1 MKKIICIL
9 LLFCFV
15 TICFTSCTSLE
26 SCEKNLG
33 KDYEIDIYDEDEIEN
48 FVKKFNDDYEISAIM
63 EVKNKDKDKNK
74 EYSTYII
81 QCGSSKKAEELA
93 RIYRMST
100 GIVNAAYSSDVSVD
114 TDGKFVFFG
123 DEAIINKALN
133 K

>member
-33 KDYEIDIYDEDEIEN
+33 KDYEIDIYDEDEIES
-48 FVKKFNDDYEISAIM
+48 FVEKFNDDYGISAIM
-63 EVKNKDKDKNK
+63 EVKNEDKGYN
-74 EYSTYII
+74 TYII
-81 QCGSSKKAEELA
+81 QCESSKKAEELA

-100 GIVNAAYSSDVSVD
+100 GIVNISYSSDFKVVQ
-114 TDGKFVFFG
+114 DGKFVLYG
-123 DEAIINKALN
+123 DETIINKALN